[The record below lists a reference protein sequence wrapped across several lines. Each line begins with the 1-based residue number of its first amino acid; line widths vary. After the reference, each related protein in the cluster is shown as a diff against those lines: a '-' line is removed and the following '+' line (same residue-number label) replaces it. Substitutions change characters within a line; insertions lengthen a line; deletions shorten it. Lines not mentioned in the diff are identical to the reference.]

1 MHAVDASVEFSGI
14 DTRRFMV
21 NAQDEMRQEPRWQQG
36 ASMAGAAA
44 PPGSIARERGA
55 VEAALTTTFRGRSA
69 IASSKASGGP
79 AEHPSHEEKK
89 MEGEQTNGEP

>member
-21 NAQDEMRQEPRWQQG
+21 NAQGEMWQELRWQQG

-55 VEAALTTTFRGRSA
+55 VETALTTTFRDRSA

-79 AEHPSHEEKK
+79 AQHPSREERK
-89 MEGEQTNGEP
+89 MKGEQANGAS